1 LSDSACLPQQ
11 FTTVYFDETRI
22 LYIYLFVTVFDGDT
36 RPKMLQKM
44 ATTPFALRNL
54 SQLNTGPDDKL
65 VFELP
70 NNKVKKTN
78 NKQQIIL

>member
-1 LSDSACLPQQ
+1 
-11 FTTVYFDETRI
+11 
-22 LYIYLFVTVFDGDT
+22 
-36 RPKMLQKM
+36 MLQKM

>member
-1 LSDSACLPQQ
+1 MKQEP
-11 FTTVYFDETRI
+11 
-22 LYIYLFVTVFDGDT
+22 YIYLFVTVFDGDT

-44 ATTPFALRNL
+44 ATPFALRNL